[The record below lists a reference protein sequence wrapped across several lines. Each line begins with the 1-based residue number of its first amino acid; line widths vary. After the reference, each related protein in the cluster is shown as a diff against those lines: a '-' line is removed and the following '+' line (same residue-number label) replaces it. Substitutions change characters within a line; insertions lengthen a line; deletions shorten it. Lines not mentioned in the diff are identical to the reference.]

1 MNILARLFKSTP
13 VSKEQILNTG
23 LTMAMEFGGNWRQP
37 ITDRLQRKYIY
48 LTEHALEEYN
58 TICRTAMDEGN
69 QYIYNTLDRLFEV
82 GSTITDTEL
91 KEQFGSSMRS
101 QYDWISDSNLRKLYS
116 QGCYYA
122 WKDGLDTI
130 IVG

>member
-1 MNILARLFKSTP
+1 MNILARLFKSTAA
-13 VSKEQILNTG
+13 SKEQILNDG
-23 LTMAMEFGGNWRQP
+23 LSMAMEFGGNWRQP
-37 ITDRLQRKYIY
+37 INDRLQKKYTY
-48 LTEHALEEYN
+48 LLEHDLKEYSK
-58 TICRTAMDEGN
+58 ICRAAMDEGN
-69 QYIYNTLDRLFEV
+69 QYIYNTLDGLFEA

-91 KEQFGSSMRS
+91 KEQFNSIIRS
-101 QYDWISDSNLRKLYS
+101 QYDWVSDSNLRKLYS